1 VSGDPPSLVIYALAA
16 VALSGIAT
24 HAFAIRAHLLRRL
37 IAINILSSAVFLL
50 LVTIAR
56 RAPGDVP
63 DPVPHAMVL
72 TGIVVAISAT
82 ALALI
87 LVRRIYDAT
96 GTSLLPEDGERDEG
110 AP

>member
-1 VSGDPPSLVIYALAA
+1 
-16 VALSGIAT
+16 
-24 HAFAIRAHLLRRL
+24 
-37 IAINILSSAVFLL
+37 
-50 LVTIAR
+50 
-56 RAPGDVP
+56 
-63 DPVPHAMVL
+63 VPHAMVL